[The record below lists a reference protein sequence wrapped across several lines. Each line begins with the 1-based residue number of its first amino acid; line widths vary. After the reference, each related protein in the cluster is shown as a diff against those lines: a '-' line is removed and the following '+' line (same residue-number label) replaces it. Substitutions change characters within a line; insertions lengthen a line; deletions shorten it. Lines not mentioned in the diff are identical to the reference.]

1 MLNETIYGNVATVY
15 HRTNEEKLI
24 DSINKEGFKVGGGDY
39 YGRGFYATYDLE
51 SQLTSDMQ
59 SKYGQYVVKFGV
71 NLSHF
76 FFFDYNEFVK
86 TPLFREH
93 NKRYPNRQFTEQNFI
108 DYQFLYY
115 KMLLT
120 PKEREEYQRKTNNTK
135 FTSDV
140 ARECT
145 RNIKN
150 FTLLCA
156 GIVFTGRQDGL
167 VLVAYRTGQIKP
179 LSYVETEDLQ
189 PKILYLECSLYGEIK
204 DEPSPH
210 FAGYCQY
217 SLYYFQGDDYDI
229 EENATNETSS
239 SFDIYQLLPNE
250 EPLPDHL
257 DMLNEFEGFNINN
270 GRGLYI
276 EYTEDY
282 TMEDA
287 EREASRIWTY
297 DESMDIDSSELELER
312 NLKEYLDHPSYDYII
327 VKQEA
332 LESWMEDFLSNN
344 FKFYNKEEFKRTK
357 AYIELDVE
365 DYSGNTYNI
374 YYQEEYNRTKRN
386 NDDWVSTAAQRK
398 YDHQLDLDYGL

>member
-1 MLNETIYGNVATVY
+1 MVC
-15 HRTNEEKLI
+15 
-24 DSINKEGFKVGGGDY
+24 
-39 YGRGFYATYDLE
+39 
-51 SQLTSDMQ
+51 
-59 SKYGQYVVKFGV
+59 
-71 NLSHF
+71 LSHF

-115 KMLLT
+115 KMLI
-120 PKEREEYQRKTNNTK
+120 PPERREEYQRKTNNTK

-140 ARECT
+140 ARDCT
-145 RNIKN
+145 RFIKN

-189 PKILYLECSLYGEIK
+189 PKIFYLECNLYGETVDK
-204 DEPSPH
+204 PLPH
-210 FAGYCQY
+210 FNGNCSY
-217 SLYYFQGDDYDI
+217 SLTYLQGDDYDI
-229 EENATNETSS
+229 EEYATSDTSS
-239 SFDIYQLLPNE
+239 SFEIYQLLPKE
-250 EPLPDHL
+250 EPIPYQL

-270 GRGLYI
+270 GVGLYI

-287 EREASRIWTY
+287 DREASRIWTY
-297 DESMDIDSSELELER
+297 DESSEIDSSELER
-312 NLKEYLDHPSYDYII
+312 NLKEYLDYPSYDYII
-327 VKQEA
+327 VKQVE
-332 LESWMEDFLSNN
+332 LEEWMQDFLSNN

-357 AYIELDVE
+357 AYIELEVE

-374 YYQEEYNRTKRN
+374 YYQEEYNKLAEKLSKT
-386 NDDWVSTAAQRK
+386 
-398 YDHQLDLDYGL
+398 H